1 MAVES
6 DEISNRQQ
14 SIETGTT
21 KTNHQRNEQ
30 KAFGLKVDVKVVD
43 KKIILAAH

>member
-1 MAVES
+1 LKYYKIRKVRTVKIVANHHQGM
-6 DEISNRQQ
+6 DLQ
-14 SIETGTT
+14 S
-21 KTNHQRNEQ
+21 EQ